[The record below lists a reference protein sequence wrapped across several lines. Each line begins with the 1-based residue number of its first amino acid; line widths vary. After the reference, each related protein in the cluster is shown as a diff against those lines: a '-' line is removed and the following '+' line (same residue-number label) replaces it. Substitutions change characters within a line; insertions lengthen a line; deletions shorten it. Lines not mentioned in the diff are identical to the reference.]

1 MNRPKPY
8 ADLASRIVAGRTDA
22 NLKQADLADQLGIK
36 QQSVSRWEA
45 GTHRP
50 SVEQMPALALTI
62 DANPNDLM
70 ALAGYGQPAIVAALP
85 PFPLEALSPAALE
98 QFVAD
103 LLKAKHPEA
112 EVSVQGGSGHTQDGT
127 DVVAVFPDGTIWSV
141 QCKRVQRFGPADVD
155 KVIRHHNFSAD
166 RRFLVLSRVAS
177 PQTAQA
183 AAGYD
188 GWTLWDKHDI
198 NRIVRTLPGEAQDR
212 LVDIYFSGQRIA
224 LLGRSEP
231 GPWITADQYFAPFR
245 GRDAVFSHDW
255 AMVGREAEITE
266 LAEGLANKDETP
278 VILLIGPGGMGKTRI
293 IREGLDALQAKKK
306 TTLVRFLS
314 AARDV
319 TRTSLDALGN
329 GRKVLVIDDAHD
341 RDGLGV
347 LIEYA
352 ADPANK
358 TRLLIATRPY
368 AEQRIR
374 NELAIFNVVDPK
386 TISLQRQS
394 KAELKQ
400 LIAQVLDTFDG
411 DDHLADAISEM
422 AQDSPLIAAMAAR
435 VVARDGIPPELA
447 RREKNLRQIMLSR
460 FTKVITGNLGAAQD
474 APMLHAV
481 MEVLAVIQPFHVDD
495 RSVADLIAKVRPT
508 VTASDVTRALK
519 ILIDGGVIFKRGH
532 LYRLMPDLIGDFLI
546 EESCVGADRALTPF
560 GMQIAEEVGCQKL
573 EQVLVN
579 LGRMDWRLSEGDP
592 TASRL
597 LDPIWTALRDIDTE
611 YDGRLQA
618 IEAAAYYQPGQ
629 ALDFIEAMIAKNQ
642 IFSQFGTILRRIA
655 LSAEHRTAALRLLWD
670 LGRDNPRD
678 LGPNPDHPIRILADL
693 IGYEEHKSF
702 AFNED
707 LSHFAFGLLDEP
719 SAWESIYSPLDI
731 LEPLLSGQGMTTH
744 STGRA
749 FSLNPFF
756 VDHAVVAALRER
768 VIDSAIA
775 LLTNDNP
782 RTARRAAVFLNN
794 AVRAPYGMMNTVA
807 PDELDRAYQREFA
820 GTIAKIGR
828 LVDHGNL
835 EPWALIGLIRSLSWH
850 AQFDEGTLGD
860 AVRDIFAALPDSI
873 DFQLYGAL
881 SDGAE
886 WNFTGQIAY
895 NDWEE
900 DKNWQEA
907 FAEKLVDQ
915 FEPDSLLEAISDRLL
930 KLDAAGEATGQSG
943 QLIDK
948 LIAADPRVGDALI
961 DLIRSNPSHRLR
973 FYISI
978 AIGMKLENQPEQ
990 GRELVALLLDDPDD
1004 NLRQGA
1010 ARALI
1015 GLKRRYGDADHALVE
1030 RSLRSD
1036 DAHVSSI
1043 AITAVRT
1050 WRDLPPRAIID
1061 LALMVRFDREPLL
1074 LDHVAGL
1081 LCSQRKALLT
1091 RLQDAD
1097 VTLLLSRMQRLP
1109 RIDGHYVE
1117 EILQH
1122 LAEHHA
1128 AALADFLFARADW
1141 SLSRDERGDDFSVI
1155 GFAASRNHLGFE
1167 RSPALATILA
1177 AAWAWL
1183 RAHDD
1188 DNGWAHYRRA
1198 SIMAKMFRPDDDRIV
1213 AFFGALLARADA
1225 IDLRWIARIVRHGH
1239 HGFPF
1244 KHQAFVL
1251 RYFDRCKQIDQE
1263 SVAFGLDQ
1271 FSAGALSGGWSGSVG
1286 EPMPRDLSARDSANA
1301 VLERLSRLSP
1311 AFPLYKEILAHAERN
1326 IQRSIKEGEALD
1338 EEQ

>member
-1 MNRPKPY
+1 MTRLKPY
-8 ADLASRIVAGRTDA
+8 SDLAGRIVAGRSNA

-50 SVEQMPALALTI
+50 SVEQIPALARAI

-70 ALAGYGQPAIVAALP
+70 VLAGYGQPPIIAPLP

-103 LLKAKHPEA
+103 LLEAKYPEA
-112 EVSVQGGSGHTQDGT
+112 KVSVQGGSGHTQDGT
-127 DVVAVFPDGTIWSV
+127 DVVATFPDGTTWSV
-141 QCKRVQRFGPADVD
+141 QCKRVERFGPADVD
-155 KVIRHHNFSAD
+155 KVVRHHSFKAD
-166 RRFLVLSRVAS
+166 RRFLALSRVAS
-177 PQTAQA
+177 PQAAQA
-183 AAGYD
+183 VAAHD

-198 NRIVRTLPGEAQDR
+198 NRLVRTLPAETQDR
-212 LVDIYFSGQRIA
+212 LVDIYFSGQRLA
-224 LLGRSEP
+224 LLGRNEP

-255 AMVGREAEITE
+255 AMVGREAEIARLT
-266 LAEGLANKDETP
+266 EGLADEVETP
-278 VILLIGPGGMGKTRI
+278 VVLLTGPGGMGKTRI
-293 IREGLDALQAKKK
+293 IKEGVAAFQVKNK

-319 TRTSLDALGN
+319 SRASLETLGHD
-329 GRKVLVIDDAHD
+329 RKVLVIDDAHD
-341 RDGLGV
+341 REGLGV

-374 NELAIFNVVDPK
+374 NELAIFNIVDPM
-386 TISLQRQS
+386 TIALQRQS

-400 LIAQVLDTFDG
+400 LITQVLDAFGG
-411 DDHLADAISEM
+411 DDHLANAISEI

-460 FTKVITGNLGAAQD
+460 FTKVITGNLGAATD
-474 APMLHAV
+474 APVLHAV

-495 RSVADLIAKVRPT
+495 RSVADLIAKTRPT
-508 VTASDVTRALK
+508 VTVTDVTRALK

-532 LYRLMPDLIGDFLI
+532 LYRLMPDLLGDFLI
-546 EESCVGADRALTPF
+546 EESCVGADGALTPF
-560 GMQIAEEVGCQKL
+560 ALQIAEEVGHQKL

-592 TASRL
+592 SASKL
-597 LDPIWTALRDIDTE
+597 LDPIWTALRGIDSE

-618 IEAAAYYQPGQ
+618 IEAVAYYQPGQ
-629 ALDFIEAMIAKNQ
+629 ALDFVEAMIAKNQ
-642 IFSQFGTILRRIA
+642 IYRQFGTILRRIA

-670 LGRDNPRD
+670 LGRDNARD

-707 LSHFAFGLLDEP
+707 LSRFAFGLLEEP
-719 SAWESIYSPLDI
+719 DAWNSIYSPLDL

-744 STGRA
+744 STGRG
-749 FSLNPFF
+749 FSLTPFF
-756 VDHAVVAALRER
+756 VDHAVVASLRER
-768 VIDSAIA
+768 VIDSAIT
-775 LLTNDNP
+775 LLSSDHP
-782 RTARRAAVFLNN
+782 RTARRAALFLNS
-794 AVRAPYGMMNTVA
+794 AIRAPYGMLNTVA
-807 PDELDRAYQREFA
+807 PEELDQAYHREFS
-820 GTIAKIGR
+820 GTIAKISR
-828 LVDHGNL
+828 LVDQGEL
-835 EPWALIGLIRSLSWH
+835 EPWTLIGLIRSLSWH
-850 AQFDEGTLGD
+850 AQFDEGALGD
-860 AVRDIFAALPDSI
+860 AVRDIFAAMPGSI
-873 DFQLYGAL
+873 DFRLYGAL

-886 WNFTGQIAY
+886 WNFAGQIAY
-895 NDWEE
+895 EDWEE
-900 DKNWQEA
+900 DKDWQEA
-907 FAEKLVDQ
+907 FAEELIRQ
-915 FEPDSLLEAISDRLL
+915 FEPASLLEAISERLQ

-948 LIAADPRVGDALI
+948 LITADPRVGDALI
-961 DLIRSNPSHRLR
+961 DIVRSNPSHRLR
-973 FYISI
+973 FFIGI
-978 AIGMKLENQPEQ
+978 AVGAKLENEPEE
-990 GRELVALLLDDPDD
+990 GRRLVALLLDDPDD

-1015 GLKRRYGDADHALVE
+1015 GLKRPYGDADHALLE
-1030 RSLRSD
+1030 RALQSE
-1036 DAHVSSI
+1036 DAHVASI

-1050 WRDLPPRAIID
+1050 WRNLLPRAIINF
-1061 LALMVRFDREPLL
+1061 ALMVRFDQEPLL

-1081 LCSQRKALLT
+1081 LCSQRKTLLT
-1091 RLQDAD
+1091 RLQDND

-1128 AALADFLFARADW
+1128 AALAEFLFARADW
-1141 SLSRDERGDDFSVI
+1141 SLTREEREDDFSVL
-1155 GFAASRNHLGFE
+1155 GFAARRDHLGFE
-1167 RSPALATILA
+1167 KSPALATILA
-1177 AAWAWL
+1177 AAWSWL

-1188 DNGWAHYRRA
+1188 DSGWAHYRRA
-1198 SIMAKMFRPDDDRIV
+1198 SLIAKMFRPDDDRIV
-1213 AFFGALLARADA
+1213 AFFGAVLARADA
-1225 IDLRWIARIVRHGH
+1225 VDLRWIARIVRHGH
-1239 HGFPF
+1239 HRFPF

-1263 SVAFGLDQ
+1263 AVTFGLDQ

-1286 EPMPRDLSARDSANA
+1286 EPMPRDLSARDNANTILA
-1301 VLERLSRLSP
+1301 KMSRLSP

-1326 IQRSIKEGEALD
+1326 IQRSIQEGEALD
-1338 EEQ
+1338 AEQ